1 MHRPRHVLLKSLR
14 GQDNRYLSR
23 VSIDDEPGVP
33 LASGNDVYNTIF
45 AKCSFSGESSS
56 FMEIDKCVP
65 IVVNHVAGLLC
76 CDAAA
81 MSRSRITL
89 VFPQCGLAEFE
100 LAFVRS
106 LLATCANITI
116 ESVVLMDHAM
126 EWMDPVA
133 IDKGTPDGIRE
144 IHLLNSYD
152 ALNKHLLKIS
162 NTLDEFLVVGIHSKS
177 NDNLDI
183 ESFPNQSYIEF
194 IDICERASMLDVYL
208 NFRQLRLCCDYFTYD
223 IANEKMIDNDACV
236 VVCQLPWA
244 KVRYNHLHACKSS
257 HIKDIQRC

>member
-1 MHRPRHVLLKSLR
+1 
-14 GQDNRYLSR
+14 
-23 VSIDDEPGVP
+23 
-33 LASGNDVYNTIF
+33 
-45 AKCSFSGESSS
+45 
-56 FMEIDKCVP
+56 
-65 IVVNHVAGLLC
+65 
-76 CDAAA
+76 
-81 MSRSRITL
+81 MSHITL

-106 LLATCANITI
+106 LLATCANTTI

-133 IDKGTPDGIRE
+133 IDRGTPDGIRE

-244 KVRYNHLHACKSS
+244 KARYNHMQELAYKRYTKVLSLHENKN
-257 HIKDIQRC
+257 IVVPTYIELQPRQRAHLETMGYTLFDPI